1 MTAPVVPVRLAM
13 SLAVALASSV
23 IPDPEQLDHRAPIPT
38 QEEPV
43 AASRADR
50 LTDLPT
56 LEELL
61 AAHPTRALYPSPDA
75 SPCAD
80 FHPDCAGVKAG
91 GYCDEPRV
99 NYRCRTTC
107 NLCRPD
113 PPPAPPSPP
122 PCDDYRA
129 VSDSCERVF

>member
-1 MTAPVVPVRLAM
+1 MALQ
-13 SLAVALASSV
+13 LIAVSLASSV

-61 AAHPTRALYPSPDA
+61 AAHPTRAAAGTRRCSSLAACLRA
-75 SPCAD
+75 S
-80 FHPDCAGVKAG
+80 
-91 GYCDEPRV
+91 RS
-99 NYRCRTTC
+99 R
-107 NLCRPD
+107 
-113 PPPAPPSPP
+113 SSS
-122 PCDDYRA
+122 CDDALSGHVCGTTLCDRW
-129 VSDSCERVF
+129 

>member
-1 MTAPVVPVRLAM
+1 MALQLI
-13 SLAVALASSV
+13 SLTLTSSV

-61 AAHPTRALYPSPDA
+61 AAATTANSEAERT
-75 SPCAD
+75 
-80 FHPDCAGVKAG
+80 
-91 GYCDEPRV
+91 
-99 NYRCRTTC
+99 CRRSAARGAWRTS
-107 NLCRPD
+107 RRFSF
-113 PPPAPPSPP
+113 A
-122 PCDDYRA
+122 
-129 VSDSCERVF
+129 

>member
-1 MTAPVVPVRLAM
+1 MALQ
-13 SLAVALASSV
+13 LIAVSLASSV

-38 QEEPV
+38 QEELV

-122 PCDDYRA
+122 R
-129 VSDSCERVF
+129 RK

>member
-1 MTAPVVPVRLAM
+1 MALQ
-13 SLAVALASSV
+13 LIAVSLASSV

-61 AAHPTRALYPSPDA
+61 AAHPTRALYPSPA
-75 SPCAD
+75 ARG
-80 FHPDCAGVKAG
+80 AW
-91 GYCDEPRV
+91 
-99 NYRCRTTC
+99 RTSRR
-107 NLCRPD
+107 LIF
-113 PPPAPPSPP
+113 A
-122 PCDDYRA
+122 
-129 VSDSCERVF
+129 

>member
-1 MTAPVVPVRLAM
+1 MKAPVVALGLAM
-13 SLAVALASSV
+13 SLGVALATS
-23 IPDPEQLDHRAPIPT
+23 IPDPEQLDHSAPIPT

-75 SPCAD
+75 NPCAD

-107 NLCRPD
+107 NR
-113 PPPAPPSPP
+113 
-122 PCDDYRA
+122 
-129 VSDSCERVF
+129 ERRSLE